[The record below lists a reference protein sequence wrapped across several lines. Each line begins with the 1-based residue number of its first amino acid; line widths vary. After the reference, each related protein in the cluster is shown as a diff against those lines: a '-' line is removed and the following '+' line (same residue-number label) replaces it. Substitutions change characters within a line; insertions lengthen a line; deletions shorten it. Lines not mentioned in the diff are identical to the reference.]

1 MKGKN
6 AMEKLVLSS
15 VIVCVVV
22 GGCGSGVKKYEEKI
36 TAEPSADIR
45 REAIVDLMDQWGGKS
60 DEAVGLYAMLAKTD
74 ADPTVR
80 SAAVRGLGESKNT
93 AAVQPL
99 ANVLDNESDEFIRR
113 DAAVALGKVRGPE
126 AVRAL
131 LGHLRSDPDDQ
142 VRAACARS
150 LGEYQ
155 YPGVTQALV
164 GALLAEDFSIVFE
177 AKRSLEKLT
186 GESFESS
193 RDWQNWLDET
203 GEVFVEE

>member
-1 MKGKN
+1 MK
-6 AMEKLVLSS
+6 KLAFGSI
-15 VIVCVVV
+15 IVCVAVM
-22 GGCGSGVKKYEEKI
+22 GCGSGVKRYEEKI

-45 REAIVDLMDQWGGKS
+45 REYIVELMDEWGGKS
-60 DEAVGLYAMLAKTD
+60 DDAVRLFAMLAKTD

-93 AAVQPL
+93 TAVEAL
-99 ANVLDNESDEFIRR
+99 AEVLDNESDAFIRR
-113 DAAVALGKVRGPE
+113 DAAAALGKVRGPE
-126 AVRAL
+126 AVRPL
-131 LGHLRSDPDDQ
+131 LGHLRADQDDQ

-150 LGEYQ
+150 LGEYR

-164 GALLAEDFSIVFE
+164 GALLAEDFSIVYE
-177 AKRSLEKLT
+177 ARRSLEKLS

-193 RDWQNWLDET
+193 QDWQNWLDKT